1 MSFNSNIFKIG
12 STNEQVKNFQQCK
25 VVINSPFSAKDST
38 VAPSIRNTDVKYP
51 SKNDSAYKDHDE
63 QPQIIERNIT
73 LDETNTST
81 NANISNVFYKQLSS
95 ILSNILSKH
104 DAKLIANIW
113 DRTGN
118 IILSGSEL
126 CIIISSLCDV
136 DVNSISIVYA
146 DDDPGCL
153 TKIKP
158 LKSIVNIKIDNRDFN
173 LFYNE
178 QYNILHDDFK
188 ISMNKVFIY

>member
-81 NANISNVFYKQLSS
+81 NTNISNAFYKQLSS
-95 ILSNILSKH
+95 K
-104 DAKLIANIW
+104 K
-113 DRTGN
+113 
-118 IILSGSEL
+118 
-126 CIIISSLCDV
+126 
-136 DVNSISIVYA
+136 
-146 DDDPGCL
+146 
-153 TKIKP
+153 
-158 LKSIVNIKIDNRDFN
+158 
-173 LFYNE
+173 
-178 QYNILHDDFK
+178 
-188 ISMNKVFIY
+188 